1 MIGSVYEVDNSNVYI
16 KLLENINQGNLM
28 SQYLVI
34 SSGNKLLVAEVVN
47 VKSNDMQAKMIGEII
62 NNEFVF
68 GVINRPNIDSQV
80 YLMAK
85 DKIPLVISIVNF
97 QDDKDFYLGMNP
109 VHDIPVGVSIN
120 KFFSQH
126 FSILGSTG
134 SVKSCGVARLIQ
146 NLFHKNIPPSN
157 MHLCIF
163 DAYGEYNQAFNN
175 LGRIHPGLNF
185 TSYSTNLEFQD
196 SLIRIPPW
204 LLGVDDL
211 ALLLEAERPSQLL
224 IIEKALS
231 LVRLFK
237 STGANVEAFKNDIIA
252 RAILDVLLSG
262 RPASQIRDQVFSV
275 LAVYRTNELNL
286 DTLIYQPGYT
296 RNLKQCLLIDKTGKI
311 AEMELLISFF
321 NQFVLPDTRDVVS
334 DEYVTYSLNDL
345 DDAFSFALVSE
356 GVLKS
361 DHIYDEYN
369 TLRVRIHVLANGDYH
384 HYFEY
389 NQYITRDNYIKSLL
403 MPNGVNSQIVNFNIN
418 YVDDR
423 FAKTLVKIFSK
434 MFFDYEKDL
443 KDRGSFPIHLLL
455 EEAHRYVQNDNDINT
470 LGYNIFDRITKE
482 GRKYGILLGLISQRP
497 SELSETCI
505 SQCSNFII
513 FRTIHYKDIEYIQK
527 MIPNITEDIAK
538 QLKILQPGT
547 CLAFGSAFK
556 VPIMIRLDMPD
567 PPPSSDS
574 CNISSEWFGK

>member
-1 MIGSVYEVDNSNVYI
+1 
-16 KLLENINQGNLM
+16 
-28 SQYLVI
+28 
-34 SSGNKLLVAEVVN
+34 
-47 VKSNDMQAKMIGEII
+47 
-62 NNEFVF
+62 
-68 GVINRPNIDSQV
+68 
-80 YLMAK
+80 
-85 DKIPLVISIVNF
+85 
-97 QDDKDFYLGMNP
+97 MNP
-109 VHDIPVGVSIN
+109 VHDIPIGVSIN

-134 SVKSCGVARLIQ
+134 SGKSCGVARIIQ
-146 NLFHKNIPPSN
+146 NLFHKDNPPVD

-175 LGRIHPGLNF
+175 MHDVNPNLSFHA
-185 TSYSTNLEFQD
+185 YSTNLENAD

-211 ALLLEAERPSQLL
+211 ALLLEADKTSQLL
-224 IIEKALS
+224 IIDKALS

-237 STGANVEAFKNDIIA
+237 SSGENVVAYKNDIIA

-275 LAVYRTNELNL
+275 LSVYRTNELNL

-311 AEMELLISFF
+311 TEMELLISFF
-321 NQFVLPDTRDVVS
+321 NQYVLQDTKDVKA
-334 DEYVTYSLNDL
+334 DEYVTYSLSDL
-345 DDAFSFALVSE
+345 DDAFNFALVSE

-361 DHIYDEYN
+361 DHIYDEFN
-369 TLRVRIHVLANGDYH
+369 TLRVRMHVLANSDYH

-389 NQYITRDNYIKSLL
+389 NNYVTRDNYIKELL
-403 MPNGVNSQIVNFNIN
+403 KPNGVDTQIINFNIN

-434 MFFDYEKDL
+434 MFFDYEKEL
-443 KDRGSFPIHLLL
+443 KDRGSFPIHLIL
-455 EEAHRYVQNDNDINT
+455 EEAHRYVQNDNDVHT
-470 LGYNIFDRITKE
+470 LGYNIFERITKE
-482 GRKYGILLGLISQRP
+482 GRKYGIILGFISQRP

-527 MIPNITEDIAK
+527 IIPNITEEVARE
-538 QLKILQPGT
+538 LKILQPGT
-547 CLAFGSAFK
+547 CLAFGAAFK
-556 VPIMIRLDMPD
+556 VPTMIKLELPS
-567 PPPSSDS
+567 PTPSSES
-574 CNISSEWFGK
+574 CNISSEWFRE